1 MARPR
6 IRIRNGRILSVLEI
20 LAAPY
25 SVVGRVLP
33 QVAALAALIVI
44 SAYIYIV
51 YQHLDPLSSIYA
63 AVSLVTTIGAYAPS
77 LGEMGASEKVILTVV
92 MVASVSTYASA
103 AVTIINTIS
112 NRQTWIDA
120 RARWRGSHVKGHV
133 VIVGDKPDVVHA
145 ASKLEAMREEYVV
158 LTNKSEMLGPLP
170 AGKVILGDP
179 LDERE
184 LRAAGVDAARVVII
198 MMSEDDDGLAVLLR
212 TRRLNP
218 EARALVEVNDDSM
231 RDVFE
236 AAGAELVVSPHRLA
250 GRVLASVAVSGNI
263 GGFMLETKGLGE
275 LSIGFFRVAK
285 GSKLEGRPIS
295 ELPKGLIPL
304 LVGRGNEPPT
314 PYFTRDY
321 VLQADTLLVVMGD
334 PKLFAGLRELLESP
348 RGR

>member
-1 MARPR
+1 MPLLR
-6 IRIRNGRILSVLEI
+6 LSNRHLLSLMEV

-25 SVVGRVLP
+25 SVFRRVLP
-33 QVAALAALIVI
+33 QVSVLGILIYI
-44 SAYIYIV
+44 SAYIYLV
-51 YQHLDPLSSIYA
+51 YQHLDVISAVYA

-77 LGEMGASEKVILTVV
+77 IEEMSAAEKMILTIV
-92 MVASVSTYASA
+92 MIAAVSVYASA
-103 AVTIINTIS
+103 AVTIINTVS
-112 NRQTWIDA
+112 NRQTWRDA
-120 RARWRGSHVKGHV
+120 RARWRGSHVMNHSL
-133 VIVGDKPDVVHA
+133 IVGDKPDVMHA
-145 ASKLEAMREEYVV
+145 ASKLESMREEYVV
-158 LTNKSEMLGPLP
+158 LTNNSQMLGPLP
-170 AGKVILGDP
+170 ASRVIIGDP

-184 LRAAGVDAARVVII
+184 LKAAGADAARVIMI
-198 MMSEDDDGLAVLLR
+198 MMSEDDDALAVLLR

-218 EARALVEVNDDSM
+218 SARVLVEINDDSM

-285 GSKLEGRPIS
+285 GSRLEGRPIS
-295 ELPKGLIPL
+295 DLPKGLIPL

-321 VLQADTLLVVMGD
+321 ILQAETLLVVMGD
-334 PKLFAGLRELLESP
+334 PKLFAGLRELLETP
-348 RGR
+348 RG

>member
-1 MARPR
+1 MPLLRL
-6 IRIRNGRILSVLEI
+6 RNRRLLSLMEI

-25 SVVGRVLP
+25 SVFRRVLP
-33 QVAALAALIVI
+33 QVATLGVLIYI
-44 SAYIYIV
+44 SGYIYIS
-51 YQHLDPLSSIYA
+51 YQHLDLISALYA

-77 LGEMGASEKVILTVV
+77 LSEMSAAEKLVLTVV
-92 MVASVSTYASA
+92 MVAAVSVYASA
-103 AVTIINTIS
+103 AVTIINTVS
-112 NRQTWIDA
+112 NRQTWRDA
-120 RARWRGSHVKGHV
+120 RARWRGSHVKDHTL
-133 VIVGDKPDVVHA
+133 IVGDKPDVAHA
-145 ASKLEAMREEYVV
+145 ASKLESMREEYVV
-158 LTNKSEMLGPLP
+158 LTSKSEMLGPLP
-170 AGKVILGDP
+170 ASRVILGDP

-184 LRAAGVDAARVVII
+184 LKAAGADAARVVIV

-218 EARALVEVNDDSM
+218 DARVLVEVNDDSM

-250 GRVLASVAVSGNI
+250 GRVLASVAISGNI

-285 GSKLEGRPIS
+285 GSRLEGRPIS

-321 VLQADTLLVVMGD
+321 VLQAGTLLVVMGD
-334 PKLFAGLRELLESP
+334 PKLFAGLRELLETP
-348 RGR
+348 RS

>member
-1 MARPR
+1 MPLLR
-6 IRIRNGRILSVLEI
+6 LSNRRLLSLMEV

-25 SVVGRVLP
+25 SVFRRVLP
-33 QVAALAALIVI
+33 QVSVLGILIYI
-44 SAYIYIV
+44 SAYIYLV
-51 YQHLDPLSSIYA
+51 YQHLDVISAIYA

-77 LGEMGASEKVILTVV
+77 IEEMSAAEKMILTVV
-92 MVASVSTYASA
+92 MIAAVSVYASA
-103 AVTIINTIS
+103 AVTIINTVS
-112 NRQTWIDA
+112 NRQTWRDA
-120 RARWRGSHVKGHV
+120 RARWRGSHVMNHSL
-133 VIVGDKPDVVHA
+133 IVGDKPDVMHA
-145 ASKLEAMREEYVV
+145 ASKLESMREEYVV
-158 LTNKSEMLGPLP
+158 LTNNSQMLGPLP
-170 AGKVILGDP
+170 ASRVIIGGP

-184 LRAAGVDAARVVII
+184 LKAAGADAARVIMI
-198 MMSEDDDGLAVLLR
+198 MMSGDDDALAVLLR

-218 EARALVEVNDDSM
+218 SARVLVEINDDSM

-285 GSKLEGRPIS
+285 GSRLEGRPIS
-295 ELPKGLIPL
+295 DLPKGLIPL

-321 VLQADTLLVVMGD
+321 ILQAETLLVVMGD
-334 PKLFAGLRELLESP
+334 PKLFA
-348 RGR
+348 

>member
-1 MARPR
+1 MPLLR
-6 IRIRNGRILSVLEI
+6 LSNRRLLSLMEV

-25 SVVGRVLP
+25 SVFRRVLP
-33 QVAALAALIVI
+33 QVSVLGILIYI
-44 SAYIYIV
+44 SAYIYLV
-51 YQHLDPLSSIYA
+51 YQHLDVISAIYA

-77 LGEMGASEKVILTVV
+77 IEEMSAAEKMILTVV
-92 MVASVSTYASA
+92 MIAAVSVYASA
-103 AVTIINTIS
+103 AVTIINTVS
-112 NRQTWIDA
+112 NRQTWRDA
-120 RARWRGSHVKGHV
+120 RARWRGSHVMNHSL
-133 VIVGDKPDVVHA
+133 IVGDKPDVMHA
-145 ASKLEAMREEYVV
+145 ASKLESMREEYVV
-158 LTNKSEMLGPLP
+158 LTNNSQMLGPLP
-170 AGKVILGDP
+170 ASRVIIGGP

-184 LRAAGVDAARVVII
+184 LKAAGADAARVIMI
-198 MMSEDDDGLAVLLR
+198 MMSGDDDALAVLLR

-218 EARALVEVNDDSM
+218 SARVLVEINDDSM

-285 GSKLEGRPIS
+285 GSRLEGRPIS
-295 ELPKGLIPL
+295 DLPKGLIPL

-321 VLQADTLLVVMGD
+321 ILQAETLLVVMGD
-334 PKLFAGLRELLESP
+334 PKLFAGLRELLETP
-348 RGR
+348 RS

>member
-1 MARPR
+1 MPLLR
-6 IRIRNGRILSVLEI
+6 LSNRRLLSLMEV

-25 SVVGRVLP
+25 SVFRRVLP
-33 QVAALAALIVI
+33 QVSVLGILIYI
-44 SAYIYIV
+44 SAYIYLV
-51 YQHLDPLSSIYA
+51 YQHLDVISAIYA

-77 LGEMGASEKVILTVV
+77 IEEMSAAEKMILTVV
-92 MVASVSTYASA
+92 MIAAVSVYASA
-103 AVTIINTIS
+103 AVTIINTVS
-112 NRQTWIDA
+112 NRQTWRDA
-120 RARWRGSHVKGHV
+120 RARWRGSHVMNHSL
-133 VIVGDKPDVVHA
+133 IVGDKPDVMHA
-145 ASKLEAMREEYVV
+145 ASKLESMREEYVV
-158 LTNKSEMLGPLP
+158 LTNNSQMLGPLP
-170 AGKVILGDP
+170 ASRVIIGDP

-184 LRAAGVDAARVVII
+184 LKAAGADAARVIMI
-198 MMSEDDDGLAVLLR
+198 MMSGDDDALAVLLR

-218 EARALVEVNDDSM
+218 SARVLVEINDDSM

-285 GSKLEGRPIS
+285 GSRLEGRPIS
-295 ELPKGLIPL
+295 DLPKGLIPL

-321 VLQADTLLVVMGD
+321 ILQAETLLVVMGD
-334 PKLFAGLRELLESP
+334 PKLFAGLRELLETP
-348 RGR
+348 RS

>member
-1 MARPR
+1 MPLLR
-6 IRIRNGRILSVLEI
+6 LSNRRLLSLMEV

-25 SVVGRVLP
+25 SVFRRVLP
-33 QVAALAALIVI
+33 QVSVLGILIYI
-44 SAYIYIV
+44 SAYIYLV
-51 YQHLDPLSSIYA
+51 YQHLDVISAIYA

-77 LGEMGASEKVILTVV
+77 IEEMSAAEKMILTVV
-92 MVASVSTYASA
+92 MIAAVSVYASA
-103 AVTIINTIS
+103 AVTIINTVS
-112 NRQTWIDA
+112 NRQTWRDA
-120 RARWRGSHVKGHV
+120 RARWRGSHVMNHSL
-133 VIVGDKPDVVHA
+133 IVGDKPDVMHA
-145 ASKLEAMREEYVV
+145 ASKLESMREEYVV
-158 LTNKSEMLGPLP
+158 LTNNSQMLGPLP
-170 AGKVILGDP
+170 ASRVIIGGP

-184 LRAAGVDAARVVII
+184 LKAAGADAARVIMI
-198 MMSEDDDGLAVLLR
+198 MMSGDDDALAVLLR

-218 EARALVEVNDDSM
+218 SARVLVEINDDSM

-285 GSKLEGRPIS
+285 GSRLEGRPIS
-295 ELPKGLIPL
+295 DLPKGLIPL

-321 VLQADTLLVVMGD
+321 ILQAETLLVVMGD
-334 PKLFAGLRELLESP
+334 PKLFAGLRELLETP
-348 RGR
+348 RG

>member
-1 MARPR
+1 MPLLR
-6 IRIRNGRILSVLEI
+6 LSNRRLLSLMEV

-25 SVVGRVLP
+25 SVFRRVLP
-33 QVAALAALIVI
+33 QVSVLGILIYI
-44 SAYIYIV
+44 SAYIYLV
-51 YQHLDPLSSIYA
+51 YQHLDVISAIYA

-77 LGEMGASEKVILTVV
+77 IEEMSAAEKMILTVV
-92 MVASVSTYASA
+92 MIAAVSVYASA
-103 AVTIINTIS
+103 AVTIINTVS
-112 NRQTWIDA
+112 NRQTWRDA
-120 RARWRGSHVKGHV
+120 RARWRGSHVMNHSL
-133 VIVGDKPDVVHA
+133 IVGDKPDVMHA
-145 ASKLEAMREEYVV
+145 ASKLESMREEYVV
-158 LTNKSEMLGPLP
+158 LTNNSQMLGPLP
-170 AGKVILGDP
+170 ASRVIIGDP

-184 LRAAGVDAARVVII
+184 LKAAGADAARVIMI
-198 MMSEDDDGLAVLLR
+198 MMSGDDDALAVLLR

-218 EARALVEVNDDSM
+218 SARVLVEINDDSM

-285 GSKLEGRPIS
+285 GSRLEGRPIS
-295 ELPKGLIPL
+295 DLPKGLIPL

-321 VLQADTLLVVMGD
+321 ILQAETLLVVMGD
-334 PKLFAGLRELLESP
+334 PKLFAGLRELLETP
-348 RGR
+348 RG